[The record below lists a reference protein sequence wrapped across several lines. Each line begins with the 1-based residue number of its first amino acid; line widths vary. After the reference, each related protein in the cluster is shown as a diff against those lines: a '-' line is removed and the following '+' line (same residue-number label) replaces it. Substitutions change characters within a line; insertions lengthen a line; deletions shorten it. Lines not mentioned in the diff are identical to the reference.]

1 MFQLHWLPGRLSPPI
16 LPHNEF
22 DYKRLN
28 ISNIEKLYMRPLMN
42 DENIQLGRVTV
53 SPRAIATIAFN
64 AARQSYGVVGLTSKN
79 LMDGITQVIVKDPT
93 NGIEVKYDG
102 EKISIDLYVIIEY
115 GTRITTV
122 ASSVSNTVK
131 FHVEKALGMP
141 VEQVNVH
148 VRGLRVSDM
157 D

>member
-1 MFQLHWLPGRLSPPI
+1 
-16 LPHNEF
+16 
-22 DYKRLN
+22 
-28 ISNIEKLYMRPLMN
+28 MN
-42 DENIQLGRVTV
+42 DEYIQLGRVTV
-53 SPRAIATIAFN
+53 SPQAIATIAFN

-115 GTRITTV
+115 GTRITSV

>member
-1 MFQLHWLPGRLSPPI
+1 MMTDNF
-16 LPHNEF
+16 
-22 DYKRLN
+22 
-28 ISNIEKLYMRPLMN
+28 
-42 DENIQLGRVTV
+42 QLGRITV

-79 LMDGITQVIVKDPT
+79 LVEGITQVIVKDPT
-93 NGIEVKYDG
+93 HGIEVKYDG
-102 EKISIDLYVIIEY
+102 DKIAIDIYVIIEY
-115 GTRITTV
+115 GTRITSV
-122 ASSVSNTVK
+122 ASSVNNTVK